1 MKSLKIFIAILSIAI
16 VSSCTEQFKETKNLN
31 FITFQEKEV
40 YFTID
45 VDETSEI
52 KVLVNTTNKVG
63 NKRTVKLSPKLGE
76 DFTNVNLEDYNIP
89 EYVEIPANS
98 NVGEFTITAKKDI
111 NFGPLDKITIEFI
124 ETDMFFEGELTVR
137 MREFCDLNPLILNIQ
152 FDNHPEETEW
162 SLKGNGQTW
171 MVGKGEINGPSS
183 VVQFSCLADG
193 EYTLEVK
200 DSFFDGFLQ
209 GGGTITLS
217 LGYDNEPFLAKVDFD
232 SATFKYVFKIENGV
246 ATQL

>member
-1 MKSLKIFIAILSIAI
+1 MKSLKILIALVSLAIA
-16 VSSCTEQFKETKNLN
+16 SSCTEQLKQTKDLN
-31 FITFQEKEV
+31 FITFQEKEI

-45 VDETSEI
+45 SDINSEI
-52 KVLVNTTNKVG
+52 KVIVNTTNQVG
-63 NKRTVKLSPKLGE
+63 NKRTVKLSPKIG
-76 DFTNVNLEDYNIP
+76 DAYTNVDLNDYNIP

-111 NFGPLDKITIEFI
+111 NFGPLDKITIEFT
-124 ETDMFFEGELTVR
+124 ETDMFFEGELTIR

-162 SLKGNGQTW
+162 TLKGNGQTW
-171 MVGKGEINGPSS
+171 MFGEGELNGPSS
-183 VVQFSCLADG
+183 IVQFSCVADG
-193 EYTLEVK
+193 DYTLEVK

-209 GGGTITLS
+209 GGGTITLN

-232 SATFKYVFKIENGV
+232 SEVFKYVFRIENGV